1 MQTGITQKLDQVL
14 SIFPQAELEKQGQR
28 VQILNALRNEKKP
41 RKPVEIAGITGLKQP
56 SVRRNIQMLVRAGL
70 VKRYSNNRYSIIN

>member
-70 VKRYSNNRYSIIN
+70 VKRNSNNRYSIIN